1 VFCNEKCV
9 FCEVETIK
17 YLIAQRRQ
25 YNENILN
32 IILML
37 TESYV
42 SAAMS
47 IELCQYRVMSIQSY
61 VNTELYQYGDMLI
74 QIKVNTELC

>member
-1 VFCNEKCV
+1 MFCNEKCV

-42 SAAMS
+42 STTMS
-47 IELCQYRVMSIQSY
+47 IELCQYRVMSIQNY
-61 VNTELYQYGDMLI
+61 VNKELGQYRDMPMQIDVNTELR
-74 QIKVNTELC
+74 